1 METFFETLF
10 GGKPPGDFILTW
22 EKHNGLSSWFL
33 DMGEAVEY
41 IRDHAGHDIYVG
53 CGSSPQNWG
62 PKKRCRADL
71 IAGIPGFWLDLDMK
85 HPAHKQGNLPE
96 TEEDV
101 QKILSCFPM
110 RPTIDIHSGHG
121 RQFWWALSEFWT
133 FDSVDERMRAANLM
147 QRFNVMFRN
156 HAKSMGFALDMTFD
170 LARIM
175 RIPGTT
181 NYKSIPVPVKL
192 LSCSDVRYHIDD
204 IEMAVPEMVLPPI
217 LVPSKV
223 ATALGERFVL
233 DPKADPPATKL
244 YALGEAE
251 PLFKASWEMKRKFPS
266 GKESGSEYDLSL
278 AAFALQADWSWQETV
293 NLLIAFRRTN
303 GLKPKTVIEGDPGT
317 PLRGRYYSR
326 TLAMAQ
332 RGASGV
338 QGGG

>member
-1 METFFETLF
+1 
-10 GGKPPGDFILTW
+10 
-22 EKHNGLSSWFL
+22 
-33 DMGEAVEY
+33 
-41 IRDHAGHDIYVG
+41 
-53 CGSSPQNWG
+53 
-62 PKKRCRADL
+62 
-71 IAGIPGFWLDLDMK
+71 
-85 HPAHKQGNLPE
+85 
-96 TEEDV
+96 
-101 QKILSCFPM
+101 
-110 RPTIDIHSGHG
+110 
-121 RQFWWALSEFWT
+121 
-133 FDSVDERMRAANLM
+133 
-147 QRFNVMFRN
+147 
-156 HAKSMGFALDMTFD
+156 MGFALDMTFD

-293 NLLIAFRRTN
+293 NLLIAFRRTK

-332 RGASGV
+332 RGAGA
-338 QGGG
+338 